1 MTRYST
7 ARVGAGI
14 PRPGSW
20 SRRLGGEYPPLRAR
34 YCADLRCPDLK
45 VESKPGAGAK
55 ITLSTPVKNHSQ
67 GREVIDEDGEII

>member
-14 PRPGSW
+14 PRPIASTTNQ
-20 SRRLGGEYPPLRAR
+20 GGEYPPLRAR
-34 YCADLRCPDLK
+34 YCANFMCSDLK

-55 ITLSTPVKNHSQ
+55 IALSTTVKNHSL
-67 GREVIDEDGEII
+67 GLEVINEDGKII